1 MARIINH
8 LSRLRLGA
16 RVNAPRQGLYAT
28 LLAISYALH
37 ASLIVEGAVHQ
48 LRTTR
53 DAQGQLLIRQ
63 LAEDAALGV
72 SRQDTVSLALLANR
86 YSQRPDVVSMRILAA
101 DGHVLTTGGNAP
113 THDGQTFS
121 QILLQDRTQNGQVE
135 LTLAEISLG
144 EVIRLQWLPL
154 LLSFLIHGLLWL
166 LYRVV
171 ARPKQR
177 EGAMETGGYS
187 ELPQGVD
194 LQHATQLPLT
204 ESPPAKPMPVSLD
217 PAAYPV
223 VLRLAFDDPRALLD
237 TLAPSTAHKYFALC
251 QKILEETIRVLQASS
266 PIEEGSSK
274 VQILEPFGGNGA
286 LVGINL
292 SSTHAL
298 GHLLLLAQLLN
309 LLSDAVYRR
318 NKVEKRFALLTRAAI
333 TESDDRATAA
343 KHSED
348 LIASAKGNDVLIAA
362 SSSNLSRLIIQFSL
376 SALEQ
381 PIENLGDVMRLSG
394 LRSDQAQL
402 IERAREQILGRSAA
416 V

>member
-1 MARIINH
+1 M
-8 LSRLRLGA
+8 
-16 RVNAPRQGLYAT
+16 NAPRQGLYAT

-72 SRQDTVSLALLANR
+72 SRLDTVSLALLANR

-113 THDGQTFS
+113 THDGQTFT

-154 LLSFLIHGLLWL
+154 LLSFLIHGFLWL

-171 ARPKQR
+171 ARPRQG
-177 EGAMETGGYS
+177 EGYFAQSAYTETGDS
-187 ELPQGVD
+187 VD
-194 LQHATQLPLT
+194 LQHAIQLPLT
-204 ESPPAKPMPVSLD
+204 ESSSATHKPMDVPVD

-223 VLRLAFDDPRALLD
+223 VLRLAFDDSRALLD

-251 QKILEETIRVLQASS
+251 QKILEETIRVLHASS
-266 PIEEGSSK
+266 PIEDGSSK

-292 SSTHAL
+292 NSTHAL

-333 TESDDRATAA
+333 SESNDSATAA
-343 KHSED
+343 QQSEE
-348 LIASAKGNDVLIAA
+348 LINHAKGNDVLIAA
-362 SSSNLSRLIIQFSL
+362 SSANLSRLIIQFSL

-381 PIENLGDVMRLSG
+381 PIENLSDVMRLSG

-402 IERAREQILGRSAA
+402 IERAREQILGRSAG
-416 V
+416 

>member
-1 MARIINH
+1 M
-8 LSRLRLGA
+8 
-16 RVNAPRQGLYAT
+16 NAPRQGLYAT

-101 DGHVLTTGGNAP
+101 DGRVLTTGGNAP

-154 LLSFLIHGLLWL
+154 LLSFLIHGFLWL

-171 ARPKQR
+171 ARTRLR
-177 EGAMETGGYS
+177 EGEFDHAAYAGTTE
-187 ELPQGVD
+187 GVD

-204 ESPPAKPMPVSLD
+204 ESAPSPKPMEVSLD

-223 VLRLAFDDPRALLD
+223 VLRLAFDDSRALLD

-266 PIEEGSSK
+266 PIEDGTCK

-286 LVGINL
+286 LVGIQQG
-292 SSTHAL
+292 STHAL

-333 TESDDRATAA
+333 TECTDNASAA
-343 KHSED
+343 KLSED
-348 LIASAKGNDVLIAA
+348 LIAHAKGNDVLIAA
-362 SSSNLSRLIIQFSL
+362 SSTNLSRLIIQFSL

-381 PIENLGDVMRLSG
+381 PIENLSDVMRLSG

-402 IERAREQILGRSAA
+402 IERAREQILGRSAG
-416 V
+416 

>member
-1 MARIINH
+1 M
-8 LSRLRLGA
+8 
-16 RVNAPRQGLYAT
+16 NAPRQGLYAT

-72 SRQDTVSLALLANR
+72 SRLDTVSLALLANR
-86 YSQRPDVVSMRILAA
+86 YAQRPDIVSMRILAS

-154 LLSFLIHGLLWL
+154 LLSFLIHGFLWL
-166 LYRVV
+166 LYRVI
-171 ARPKQR
+171 ARPRQG
-177 EGAMETGGYS
+177 EGYAAQTAYS
-187 ELPQGVD
+187 EMGEGVD
-194 LQHATQLPLT
+194 LQHATQLPLS
-204 ESPPAKPMPVSLD
+204 ESGTAPSKPMEVPVD

-223 VLRLAFDDPRALLD
+223 VLRVAFDDSRALLD

-251 QKILEETIRVLQASS
+251 QKILEETIRVLQVSS
-266 PIEEGSSK
+266 PIEDGSSK

-292 SSTHAL
+292 NSTHAL

-333 TESDDRATAA
+333 TESNDTTTAA
-343 KHSED
+343 QLSEA
-348 LIASAKGNDVLIAA
+348 LINHAKGNDVLIAA
-362 SSSNLSRLIIQFSL
+362 ASSNLSRLIIQFSL

-381 PIENLGDVMRLSG
+381 PIENLSDVMRLSG

-402 IERAREQILGRSAA
+402 IERAREQILGRSAS
-416 V
+416 

>member
-1 MARIINH
+1 
-8 LSRLRLGA
+8 
-16 RVNAPRQGLYAT
+16 
-28 LLAISYALH
+28 
-37 ASLIVEGAVHQ
+37 LIVEGAVHQ

-113 THDGQTFS
+113 THDGQTFQ

-135 LTLAEISLG
+135 LTLAEISIG

-154 LLSFLIHGLLWL
+154 LLSFLIHIFLWL

-177 EGAMETGGYS
+177 VGGYDEGS
-187 ELPQGVD
+187 YVEGDHVD

-204 ESPPAKPMPVSLD
+204 EAPAVSKPAPVSLD

-223 VLRLAFDDPRALLD
+223 VLRLAFDDRGALLD

-266 PIEEGSSK
+266 PIDDGLSK
-274 VQILEPFGGNGA
+274 VQILEPFGANGA
-286 LVGINL
+286 LVGINQ
-292 SSTHAL
+292 SSTHAI
-298 GHLLLLAQLLN
+298 GHLLLLGQLLN
-309 LLSDAVYRR
+309 LISEAVYRR

-333 TESDDRATAA
+333 SESNDSAPAA
-343 KHSED
+343 QQSEA
-348 LIASAKGNDVLIAA
+348 LLPHAKGNDVLIAA
-362 SSSNLSRLIIQFSL
+362 SSANMSRLIIQFSL

-381 PIENLGDVMRLSG
+381 PVDNVGDVMRLSG

-402 IERAREQILGRSAA
+402 IERAREQILGRSAS
-416 V
+416 